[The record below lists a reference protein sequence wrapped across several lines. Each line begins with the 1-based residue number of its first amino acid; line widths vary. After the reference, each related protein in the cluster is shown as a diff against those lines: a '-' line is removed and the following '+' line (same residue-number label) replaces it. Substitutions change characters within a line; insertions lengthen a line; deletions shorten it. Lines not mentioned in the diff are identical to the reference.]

1 MARPAGRGGF
11 AARLALWAAILAVG
25 AAFGLLFE
33 GNGGAVA
40 AKMLGA
46 AVVGAFVGSAGA
58 YRFAFMLPAALV
70 YGALVVYGAGALIPT
85 GGNVLLDSL
94 PRDVPQAL
102 ATMYAQPVPYE
113 TQPGLVLL
121 LAPAVVLISAL
132 SVSATVYEESPIF
145 TVAILGSTLGVI
157 STVSFESGVGPYFAA
172 FLAAAVALLALT
184 GGSGLAGLGIR
195 GLVAA
200 LVVVGAALLLP
211 STPAGEAA
219 IRPAMVDWTEIGSGE
234 TSRLATEADVGPY
247 LDSGRDAELMIVRS
261 GEPLYW
267 RGGTLDRFDG
277 VRWSSTGEEGSD
289 SESDG
294 EEIAPGVE
302 TETVRQSVE
311 ILEAETSLVFGG
323 YNIREVSRLDAEP
336 NSDGS
341 WSVSGR
347 LNEGERYGVVSEI
360 PQPTE
365 EQLSSS
371 GTAYPQQVET
381 RFLQMPGDAP
391 REISETAGTIRRD
404 YSPDNPYE
412 AARAIQRYL
421 LYDGGFSYNLEVD
434 YRRADR
440 ALEEFLGEGRE
451 GFCTQFATSMALVAR
466 EMGVPSRV
474 VYGAT
479 TGEEIN
485 ENEYVVRGAN
495 MHTWVEIYFPGVGW
509 YPFDPTPGLGVTDA
523 MEQNAPGPDSGG
535 PSYADDMRAQS
546 PASMGGAG
554 DSPWTEGGEAAQPE
568 SRESPAST
576 EEAGS
581 TGRVGST
588 VYALLAATGG
598 MALFTVPLLK
608 AAMLRRG
615 RPEDYYRDIVGRL
628 EDSTPGR
635 SSGKVSETP
644 SERLCALAREAGLA
658 EEPFSRLARAYS
670 EHLYSPRPAS
680 GAAKDLS
687 CVHAETLAAYRGL
700 SRRRRALAAV
710 NPASLAR
717 RFSAALSRHAEK
729 FPPSRWRPRGA
740 GGR

>member
-1 MARPAGRGGF
+1 MSRLAGRGGM
-11 AARLALWAAILAVG
+11 ASRLALWAAILAVG
-25 AAFGLLFE
+25 TAFGLLFE
-33 GNGGAVA
+33 GNGGAIA

-46 AVVGAFVGSAGA
+46 AVVGALVGSAGA
-58 YRFAFMLPAALV
+58 YRFALMLPAALV
-70 YGALVVYGAGALIPT
+70 YGVLVVYDAGALIPS

-94 PRDVPQAL
+94 QRDVPQAL

-121 LAPAVVLISAL
+121 LAPTVVLISAL

-184 GGSGLAGLGIR
+184 GGSGIAGLGVR

-200 LVVVGAALLLP
+200 LVVVGAALVLP
-211 STPAGEAA
+211 NTPAGEAA

-277 VRWSSTGEEGSD
+277 VRWSSTSDDD
-289 SESDG
+289 SEGDSDG

-347 LNEGERYGVVSEI
+347 LDEGERYGVVSEV
-360 PQPTE
+360 PQPTA

-371 GTAYPQQVET
+371 GTAYPQQVGT
-381 RFLQMPGDAP
+381 RFLQMPGDTP
-391 REISETAGTIRRD
+391 REIQETADVVRRE

-412 AARAIQRYL
+412 TARAIQRYL

-509 YPFDPTPGLGVTDA
+509 YPFDPTPGLGVTDT
-523 MEQNAPGPDSGG
+523 MEQNAPIPDSGA
-535 PSYADDMRAQS
+535 SYADDMRAQS

-554 DSPWTEGGEAAQPE
+554 ESPWTEGGGAAQSDP
-568 SRESPAST
+568 RESPAST

-581 TGRVGST
+581 TGGPGST
-588 VYALLAATGG
+588 VYALLAATAG
-598 MALFTVPLLK
+598 MALFAVPLLK

-628 EDSTPGR
+628 EDSMPSR
-635 SSGKVSETP
+635 SSGRVSQTP
-644 SERLCALAREAGLA
+644 SEKLCALAREAGLA
-658 EEPFSRLARAYS
+658 EEPFSLLARAYS
-670 EHLYSPRPAS
+670 EHLYSSPS
-680 GAAKDLS
+680 GAAKDLAS
-687 CVHAETLAAYRGL
+687 VHADTLDAYRGL
-700 SRRRRALAAV
+700 PRLRRSLAAV
-710 NPASLAR
+710 NPASVAR
-717 RFSAALSRHAEK
+717 RLSASLSRRAEK
-729 FPPSRWRPRGA
+729 FPASRWRPRGA
-740 GGR
+740 GRR

>member
-1 MARPAGRGGF
+1 MAS
-11 AARLALWAAILAVG
+11 RLALWAAILAVG

-40 AKMLGA
+40 AKMVGA
-46 AVVGAFVGSAGA
+46 AVVGALVGSAGA
-58 YRFAFMLPAALV
+58 YRFLLMLPAALF
-70 YGALVVYGAGALIPT
+70 YGVLVVYGAGALVPT

-94 PRDVPQAL
+94 QSDVLQAL
-102 ATMYAQPVPYE
+102 ATMYAQPIPYE

-132 SVSATVYEESPIF
+132 SVSATAYEESPIF

-157 STVSFESGVGPYFAA
+157 STVSFESGVVPYFAV

-184 GGSGLAGLGIR
+184 GGSGIAGLGVR

-200 LVVVGAALLLP
+200 MVVVGAALVLP
-211 STPAGEAA
+211 NTPAGETA

-261 GEPLYW
+261 AEPLYW

-277 VRWSSTGEEGSD
+277 VRWSSTREEGD
-289 SESDG
+289 SDG

-347 LNEGERYGVVSEI
+347 LEEGERYGVVSEI

-371 GTAYPQQVET
+371 GTAYPQQVRT

-391 REISETAGTIRRD
+391 REVPETAGLIRRE
-404 YSPDNPYE
+404 YSPGNPYE
-412 AARAIQRYL
+412 TARAIQRYL

-479 TGEEIN
+479 TGEEVN

-523 MEQNAPGPDSGG
+523 MEQNAPSPDSGG
-535 PSYADDMRAQS
+535 PSYSDDMRAQS

-554 DSPWTEGGEAAQPE
+554 ESPWTEGGDAAQPE
-568 SRESPAST
+568 PQDSPAST

-581 TGRVGST
+581 TGGSGFM
-588 VYALLAATGG
+588 VYALLSATGSA
-598 MALFTVPLLK
+598 ALFAVPTLK

-628 EDSTPGR
+628 EDSMPGR
-635 SSGKVSETP
+635 SPGRASQTP
-644 SERLCALAREAGLA
+644 LERLCALAREAGLS

-670 EHLYSPRPAS
+670 EHLYSPRLAS
-680 GAAKDLS
+680 GAQKDLAS
-687 CVHAETLAAYRGL
+687 VHAEALDAY
-700 SRRRRALAAV
+700 SRLPRFRRTLAAV
-710 NPASLAR
+710 NPASVAR
-717 RFSAALSRHAEK
+717 RFSAALSRRAEE
-729 FPPSRWRPRGA
+729 FPASLWRPRGA
-740 GGR
+740 GRR